1 MIGTLFLLPIFFF
14 VTQQNY
20 FMDANPNIG
29 KKGKKK
35 KKKKKTKKNPFLPCK
50 NFLGFCN

>member
-1 MIGTLFLLPIFFF
+1 LEPYLSFPFIF

-29 KKGKKK
+29 KKAKKK
-35 KKKKKTKKNPFLPCK
+35 KKKEKTHSFHVKTF
-50 NFLGFCN
+50 